1 MLNLPILIY
10 LTSPFYYF
18 QMVCT
23 RSFKWPSK
31 QRCQCPIPQGTLHPF
46 WFILWKILSSLFFL
60 GLQLFNSNNSI
71 YVFLQQE
78 CAIPNEKQYIF
89 KIIYSYF
96 IFLFNYKAWN
106 ITNYK
111 QWHLTPTL
119 NYAYSP
125 FKWFYKINVPCFSSL
140 VLTVWYWLWPDWML

>member
-1 MLNLPILIY
+1 MEKSLCLFNTWKEYKKTFMTKMLNLPILIY
-10 LTSPFYYF
+10 LNSPFYYF

-46 WFILWKILSSLFFL
+46 WFIMWKILSSLFFL

-96 IFLFNYKAWN
+96 IFLFNYKAW
-106 ITNYK
+106 K
-111 QWHLTPTL
+111 QKQ
-119 NYAYSP
+119 NSD
-125 FKWFYKINVPCFSSL
+125 I
-140 VLTVWYWLWPDWML
+140 